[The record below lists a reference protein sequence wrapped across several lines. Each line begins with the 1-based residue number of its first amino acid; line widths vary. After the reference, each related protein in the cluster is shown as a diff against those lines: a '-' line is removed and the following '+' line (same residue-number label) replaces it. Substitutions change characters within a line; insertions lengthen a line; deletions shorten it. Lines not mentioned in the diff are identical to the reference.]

1 MKLPEFFIENLVGVQ
16 YWLGDA
22 DKSYQLIAMIA
33 DVVCKQQMLLVV
45 ANQGTV
51 LSLPSQ
57 GLVQQNLSENLL
69 DQAYLFLLMM
79 EKVGFHAS
87 LGPMVLPVGVG
98 HQGPALEGEALDVLE
113 WKEGK
118 AATPVEQLLVIK
130 QLLVVVVVAMQEGVA
145 QPLLQH

>member
-130 QLLVVVVVAMQEGVA
+130 QLLVVVVAMQEGVA